1 MLKFIF
7 GRAATGKTSTVLN
20 LIKQDILNGKKAVL
34 IIPEQFS
41 FESEKAVLELLGDDK
56 MSDVAVLS
64 FSRLCDEVER
74 IVGGISGTVLT
85 DSDKLIL
92 MCRAVNIS
100 ADDLKIWGRY
110 KNSLGFA
117 KAMLETI
124 DEFKINAVSA
134 DQLLNASKSG
144 LNKSLSDKLY
154 DTAVIYNN
162 FTLLTGERFI
172 DQSERLTKLYDR
184 LADCRYFENKN
195 VYFDSFKGFTG
206 QQFKIIDRVLSQ
218 AENVYISLCKSAEDS
233 VHYDVFENIRK
244 TAERIKKYAKKHNIA
259 VEKDFILDKSH
270 YKSDGLF
277 AVEELL
283 YKGETEKSGQDG
295 CVTVCKCSDIYE
307 EAEYTAKAIRK
318 TVRENPDIRY
328 RDIVIIAR
336 DTSPYEEAIISECKK
351 NEVSCFVD
359 KRYPL
364 SSFPPIAAAL
374 SAIEAVKGF
383 STEAILRF
391 YKTGLGGIALNDLS
405 KLENYTYIWNI
416 NGSLWQEEWNMNPQ
430 GFVAEEMNEKD
441 TAELKKI
448 NEIRL
453 NAILPFLEFKKN
465 YKGSTSDRAAAIVK
479 LFEACRSAD
488 ALKEM
493 TNTYKNQGDAAFA
506 DALNQSWDIFMSL
519 LNSMV
524 LCMGE
529 GNVSDREFTDILKSS
544 VSYSSVATT
553 PQMLDEVTF
562 GAADRIRPS
571 RPKVAFI
578 LGANQNIFP
587 KNLSPS
593 GLFAANERSQL
604 ISSGIEISDCG
615 INDALDEEFLVYTN
629 VCCPT
634 EKLIICYHTSDT
646 DGKEACASAFVDLIC
661 QNGVA
666 KETEYTNEHL
676 PETPDA
682 AFTEFCK
689 TLSTD
694 KSTAMS
700 IGRVL
705 SEYPNYSDK
714 IKSAAN
720 GYLNKNFSISEAAS
734 EKLFGNNIKLSPSKL
749 DTFMRCS
756 FSFLCR
762 YGLKARKLQPAEFD
776 VMQRG
781 TIVHYVL
788 QRLIETYKKGVAEL
802 KKEEIY
808 ELVDLYINEYLDS
821 INGYRTIETARMKY
835 LTYSI
840 SRSVKE
846 VVLQIAAE
854 FAQSDFEPVRCELKI
869 GGDEVPSP
877 RISLENN
884 KGIYLEG
891 TADRVDIW
899 NGYVRIIDYKTGI
912 RKFKLPEVL
921 VGQNMQMLIY
931 LYAITKKG
939 TFEGSKPAGIFYMPS
954 KRDLNGTG
962 MRMDGLSVL
971 DDNVAEAM
979 ERDKQGV
986 FVPPLKYTQKGDISH
1001 YYKNNFLPEED
1012 FDVIFSHI
1020 EKMMHKMGNK
1030 ILKGDFSVNPIDGID
1045 SPACKYC
1052 DFSAVCGIEDRQ
1064 CQKVEAMN
1072 NSEVI
1077 EILKEDKTYG
1087 V

>member
-20 LIKQDILNGKKAVL
+20 LIKEDVLNGEKTVL

-41 FESEKAVLELLGDDK
+41 FESEKAVLELLGDSK
-56 MSDVAVLS
+56 MSNVAVLS

-100 ADDLKIWGRY
+100 AQELKIWGRY

-124 DEFKINAVSA
+124 DEFKINAVTSE
-134 DQLLNASKSG
+134 QLMNISKSG
-144 LNKSLSDKLY
+144 LNKALSDKLY
-154 DTAVIYNN
+154 DTAVIYDN
-162 FTLLTGERFI
+162 FSLLLGERFI
-172 DQSERLTKLYDR
+172 DQSERLTKLYNR
-184 LADCRYFENKN
+184 LSDCRYFENKN

-206 QQFKIIDRVLSQ
+206 QQFKIIDRIISQ
-218 AENVYISLCKSAEDS
+218 AKNVYISLCKDTEDS
-233 VHYDVFENIRK
+233 LRYDVFENIRK
-244 TAERIKKYAKKHNIA
+244 TTEKIKKYAKKHNIT
-259 VEKDFILDKSH
+259 VENDLILEKSF
-270 YKSDGLF
+270 YKNEGLF

-283 YKGETEKSGQDG
+283 YKGETQKQSRDG
-295 CVTVCKCSDIYE
+295 SVMVCKCSDTYE
-307 EAEYTAKAIRK
+307 EAEYAAKTIRK
-318 TVRENPDIRY
+318 IVRENPDIRY

-336 DTSPYEEAIISECKK
+336 DTSPYEENIISECKK
-351 NEVSCFVD
+351 NSVSCFVD

-364 SSFPPIAAAL
+364 SYFPIVSAAL
-374 SAIEAVKGF
+374 SAIDAVQGF

-391 YKTGLGGIALNDLS
+391 YKTGLGGINIGDLS

-416 NGSLWQEEWNMNPQ
+416 NGYLWQQEWDMNPA
-430 GFVAEEMNEKD
+430 GFVSEEMKEKE
-441 TAELKKI
+441 TKELKKI
-448 NEIRL
+448 NEIRMR
-453 NAILPFLEFKKN
+453 AIAPFLKFKKDF
-465 YKGSTSDRAAAIVK
+465 KGSTSERATAIIK
-479 LFEACRSAD
+479 LFEINHSAN
-488 ALKEM
+488 ALKKMKE
-493 TNTYKNQGDAAFA
+493 TYKNQGETAFA

-529 GNVSDREFTDILKSS
+529 GNITDIEFTNILKSS

-578 LGANQNIFP
+578 LGANQNVFP
-587 KNLSPS
+587 KNLSTG
-593 GLFAANERSQL
+593 GLFAVSERSQL

-615 INDALDEEFLVYTN
+615 INDALDEEFLVYSN

-634 EKLIICYHTSDT
+634 EKLIICYHSSDT
-646 DGKEACASAFVDLIC
+646 DGKEASASAFVDLIC
-661 QNGVA
+661 QNSFA
-666 KETEYTNEHL
+666 EITEYTDNHL
-676 PETPDA
+676 PESPDA

-700 IGRVL
+700 IGYAL
-705 SEYPNYSDK
+705 KEYSDYFEK
-714 IKSAAN
+714 IKNASD
-720 GYLNKNFSISEAAS
+720 GYTNKDFSISEQSAN
-734 EKLFGNNIKLSPSKL
+734 KLFGNNIKLSPSKL

-762 YGLKARKLQPAEFD
+762 YGLKAKKLQPAEFD

-788 QRLIETYKKGVAEL
+788 QRLIETYKKDIQNL
-802 KKEEIY
+802 EEQKIS
-808 ELVDLYINEYLDS
+808 ELVDTYINEYLDS
-821 INGYRTIETARMKY
+821 INGYRSIETARMRY
-835 LTYSI
+835 LIYSI
-840 SRSVKE
+840 SRSVKD
-846 VVLQIAAE
+846 VALQIARE
-854 FAQSDFEPVRCELKI
+854 FANSDFEPVCCELKI

-877 RISLENN
+877 EIELGNSKR
-884 KGIYLEG
+884 IYLEG

-899 NGYVRIIDYKTGI
+899 NGYVRVIDYKTGT
-912 RKFKLPEVL
+912 RKFKLPDIL

-939 TFEGSKPAGIFYMPS
+939 VFEGSSPAGIFYMPS
-954 KRDLNGTG
+954 KRDINAMG
-962 MRMDGLSVL
+962 MRMDGLAVL
-971 DDNVAEAM
+971 NDKVAEAM
-979 ERDKQGV
+979 EKGNNGQ
-986 FVPPLKYTQKGDISH
+986 FVTPLKYTKSGDITH
-1001 YYKNNFLPEED
+1001 YYKNHFLPEED
-1012 FDVIFSHI
+1012 FSVIFSHI
-1020 EKMMHKMGNK
+1020 EKMMCKMGNK
-1030 ILKGDFSVNPIDGID
+1030 ICKGDFSVNPIDSID

-1052 DFSAVCGIEDRQ
+1052 DFSAICGIEDTQ
-1064 CQKVEAMN
+1064 PKKVEAMN

-1077 EILKEDKTYG
+1077 EFIKEDKTYG
-1087 V
+1087 I